1 MSMTIK
7 MFDMFM
13 ADVIREVGK
22 CENITENDLR
32 KSPVIIRI
40 DGEKFPVKSVGFD
53 LDDWDD
59 PWLLLSSGT
68 NAHVDIMDV
77 LGEEKRLIP
86 AKEKICDINNKG
98 NEITIGD
105 LIEIFKEFGK
115 AGWDFEIVFSENRA
129 NCYSDILFKKFEYHD
144 GALIINATNSYEE
157 NLDQNFDI
165 LYDSLSECKKKMQ
178 LVYLYNDKYGSE
190 EIYDT
195 IIDVL
200 KGIDKIK
207 EDLEKNGVD

>member
-1 MSMTIK
+1 MTIK

-13 ADVIREVGK
+13 ADVIRKIGK

-32 KSPVIIRI
+32 KSPVVVRI

-59 PWLLLSSGT
+59 PWLLLCSGT
-68 NAHVDIMDV
+68 NACVDIMDV
-77 LGEEKRLIP
+77 MREEERLIP

-129 NCYSDILFKKFEYHD
+129 NCYSDILFKKFEYYN
-144 GALIINATNSYEE
+144 GTLIINATNSYEE

-178 LVYLYNDKYGSE
+178 LVYLYNDKYGNE
-190 EIYDT
+190 EMYDT

-207 EDLEKNGVD
+207 ENLEKKGVD